1 MSETEAFDARAGSP
15 QLVVVCGLPGV
26 GKTTVAE
33 DIAERV
39 DGQLL
44 RTDVIRKE
52 IIPDPDY
59 TEEESRMVYAELF
72 ERARETITDGNAAV
86 LDGTFK
92 DATNRD
98 RAMELCES
106 LDVGFRLV
114 KVECAEDVVRERIRS
129 REDDASDADFE
140 VHAMYRDRFEPI
152 SVEHLTVDNSD
163 GIEETTRQVDDFF
176 AVPEDV
182 NDARP

>member
-1 MSETEAFDARAGSP
+1 MSETETFDTRAESP
-15 QLVVVCGLPGV
+15 QLIVVCGLPGV

-39 DGQLL
+39 DGRLL

-52 IIPDPDY
+52 IISDPDY
-59 TEEESRMVYAELF
+59 TAEESRMVYGELF
-72 ERARETITDGNAAV
+72 ERARQTVEEGQPAV

-92 DATNRD
+92 DATDRD
-98 RAMELCES
+98 RAMELSES

-140 VHAMYRDRFEPI
+140 VHSMYRDRFEPI
-152 SVEHLTVDNSD
+152 SVDHLTVDNSD
-163 GIEETTRQVDDFF
+163 GIEETTRQVDDYF

-182 NDARP
+182 SDART